1 MAIGDH
7 YGTKARLEM
16 VLAMIAFGSNG
27 VNDGDGDGVNDDSN
41 GGR

>member
-27 VNDGDGDGVNDDSN
+27 VNDGDGVNDDSN